1 MSFTLYFLI
10 KKGNLTLYSTEIVL
24 YLPVR
29 EHGFENSN
37 PRQQKRLIADWQLC
51 VENIEEIAALLRY
64 WEPHY
69 SRLTDP
75 MISCV
80 IWISCSILILHSMS
94 SCYQQTKQ
102 PGHVDSVQESLELL
116 ITALEG
122 FSRYWPTARLLLSMS
137 YIST

>member
-1 MSFTLYFLI
+1 MLYFMI
-10 KKGNLTLYSTEIVL
+10 KKGNLTVYSTEIVL
-24 YLPVR
+24 YLPVI
-29 EHGFENSN
+29 EHGFENAN
-37 PRQQKRLIADWQLC
+37 PRQQKRRIADWQLC
-51 VENIEEIAALLRY
+51 VENIEEIAALLHY

-80 IWISCSILILHSMS
+80 IWISCSILILHTMS
-94 SCYQQTKQ
+94 TSYQQAKR

-122 FSRYWPTARLLLSMS
+122 FSRYWPTARLLLSMP
-137 YIST
+137 YISMYEI